1 MKSTIKITKNPFAW
15 LAFAAVAIN
24 IYAHFTTTSIPLIT
38 YVLIGS
44 IFFFALSRS
53 TLYKSMNTNYFL
65 YSAMLII
72 YVFGM
77 SLISPKGSANMTK
90 MIIFQLIICVCLF
103 IYALTSRN
111 SIDQLIILMS
121 IAVLIMCVTIL
132 SDEELFRTLTE
143 ATEDNTYYTLG
154 DNNRNTIGVILGIGS
169 LYMLYLGFAKNKL
182 WFILMIATVVL
193 GLVTGSRKVVVAVL
207 CGTLLFVFV
216 YLKYFPQKKI
226 GKKIAIVAVILVVM
240 GLTIYACFA
249 NDLLYNIIGHRLE
262 GFVEIFTGEGEGET
276 SAEIRRDMI
285 VKALEMFIQKPIF
298 GWGIEGFAAHSG
310 FGVYSHNNYT
320 ETLVSFGIVGFIL
333 LYSYKVVLLV
343 AQFKTI
349 SREQD
354 KSRCLQ
360 SMIIFVAMAISLV
373 LDFAAISMNNL
384 VVNIPFAL
392 SAAYLLTR
400 KTKKR
405 RSK

>member
-1 MKSTIKITKNPFAW
+1 MKSTIKINRNPLAW
-15 LAFAAVAIN
+15 LAFIAVALN

-44 IFFFALSRS
+44 VALYALSRS
-53 TLYKSMNTNYFL
+53 TLYKSMNTIYFVH
-65 YSAMLII
+65 SAILII
-72 YVFGM
+72 YVFAV
-77 SLISPKGSANMTK
+77 SLLSPKGSANMTK
-90 MIIFQLIICVCLF
+90 MIIFQLAICVCIF
-103 IYALTSRN
+103 IYVLTARN
-111 SIDQLIILMS
+111 SIDKLITLMA
-121 IAVLIMCVTIL
+121 IAVLIMCLTIL
-132 SDEELFRTLTE
+132 TDEELLRTLTE
-143 ATEDNTYYTLG
+143 ATKDNTYYTLG
-154 DNNRNTIGVILGIGS
+154 DNNRNTIGVILGMGA

-216 YLKYFPQKKI
+216 YFKYFPQKKI
-226 GKKIAIVAVILVVM
+226 GKKIAIVSVILVVL
-240 GLTIYACFA
+240 GLIIYACFE
-249 NDLLYNIIGHRLE
+249 NELLYNIIGNRLE
-262 GFVEIFTGEGEGET
+262 GFVETLTGEGEGEA
-276 SAEIRRDMI
+276 SAEIRYNMI
-285 VKALEMFIQKPIF
+285 VRAFEMFAQKPLF
-298 GWGIEGFAAHSG
+298 GWGIEGFAAYSG
-310 FGVYSHNNYT
+310 FWVYSHNNYT

-354 KSRCLQ
+354 KSGCLQ
-360 SMIIFVAMAISLV
+360 SMIIFVAMTISLV

-400 KTKKR
+400 KTEKR